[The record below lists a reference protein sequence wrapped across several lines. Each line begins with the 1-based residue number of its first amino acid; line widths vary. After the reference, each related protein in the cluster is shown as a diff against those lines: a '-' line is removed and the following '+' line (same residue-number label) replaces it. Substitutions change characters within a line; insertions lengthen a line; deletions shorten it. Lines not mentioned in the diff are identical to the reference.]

1 MKKTFLFSMA
11 LAAAL
16 SSCTKD
22 SAIEN
27 DNNNGT
33 NLDLNPN
40 APVAIQLGA
49 GSNISAGVE
58 EQPKSRAV
66 VDAWNNTKVGIYA
79 LSKEGGWKD
88 TQNPNNPTVLWENV
102 KGTIASGTQGAITD
116 FDLSKE
122 NGGKQDGYYPN
133 QGTLNY
139 NFYGYYL
146 SDTPDEWT
154 KPTIDETGKI
164 VTTTFTIDGTDDVL
178 WGKAEAT
185 TLNGIGDD
193 SGTTYDGY
201 NAKYF
206 RKGADAA
213 TPVISFKHLLTQLQ
227 FHVYK
232 SATFESQTLFLRSI
246 KVTEVNTNLTL
257 TIADVS
263 DANGEG
269 KLGIVTGG
277 GTTSI
282 TVPNITG
289 NGIDINAAGV
299 YEPDAE
305 ITATDRA
312 VMLYTDGET
321 TKTFKIEVELAG
333 GTDDN
338 SATSTNTLTISA
350 PNNEAYGIGKQYNV
364 ILKINSL
371 MSIELEGVLEKWT
384 PVDTPIEGEI

>member
-1 MKKTFLFSMA
+1 MA
-11 LAAAL
+11 LVAAL

-66 VDAWNNTKVGIYA
+66 VNAWNNTTVGIYA
-79 LSKEGGWKD
+79 LSKAGGWKD
-88 TQNPNNPTVLWENV
+88 TQNPNDPTVLWENV
-102 KGTIASGTQGAITD
+102 KGTIASGTEGTITD

-122 NGGKQDGYYPN
+122 DGGKQDGYYPN

-178 WGKAEAT
+178 WGKAEAQ
-185 TLNGIGDD
+185 TLNGIDDD
-193 SGTTYDGY
+193 SGSTYDGY

-206 RKGADAA
+206 RKGANAE
-213 TPVISFKHLLTQLQ
+213 TPEITFKHLLTQLQ

-232 SATFESQTLFLRSI
+232 SASFEAGQTLYLRSI

-263 DANGEG
+263 GANGEG
-269 KLGIVTGG
+269 KLGTAGG
-277 GTTSI
+277 ATASI

-289 NGIDINAAGV
+289 NGIDISAAGEYNSGV
-299 YEPDAE
+299 P
-305 ITATDRA
+305 ITTTDRA
-312 VMLYTDGET
+312 VMLYTDGVN
-321 TKTFKIEVELAG
+321 TKSFKIEVVLAG
-333 GTDDN
+333 GTDEN
-338 SATSTNTLTISA
+338 SAISTNTLTISA
-350 PNNEAYGIGKQYNV
+350 PDNGAYGIGNQYNV

-371 MSIELEGVLEKWT
+371 MSIELEGVLEAWT
-384 PVDTPIEGEI
+384 PVETPIEEEI